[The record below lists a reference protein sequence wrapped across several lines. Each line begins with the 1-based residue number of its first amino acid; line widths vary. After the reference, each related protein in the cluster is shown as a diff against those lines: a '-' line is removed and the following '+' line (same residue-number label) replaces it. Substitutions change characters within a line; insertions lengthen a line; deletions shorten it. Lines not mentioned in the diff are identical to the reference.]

1 MDQPVLKNILILL
14 VVAALGIG
22 AGYYFA
28 PDKIKIQE
36 KVVEKVVEVEKE
48 VNLKEKEVI
57 EKYDPV
63 TGKLVSRIIRDKE
76 KNSKKSEEKKE
87 TEKEKIVEK
96 IKEQKHYAVKFG
108 VASALNKAEKPVYRV
123 GGELRLPFF
132 NSWLGA
138 ETDIELDKPKLGIYG
153 RMEF

>member
-1 MDQPVLKNILILL
+1 MKEMLKNVSILI
-14 VVAALGIG
+14 VVAVVAGG
-22 AGYYFA
+22 AGYYYA
-28 PDKIKIQE
+28 PSKVKIEEKIIE
-36 KVVEKVVEVEKE
+36 KEKE

-76 KNSKKSEEKKE
+76 KNTKNKEDKSEKIIEKSKD
-87 TEKEKIVEK
+87 
-96 IKEQKHYAVKFG
+96 QKHYALKFG
-108 VASALNKAEKPVYRV
+108 LAQAFTKADKPVYRV
-123 GGELRLPFF
+123 GGEIRLPFF